1 MGISGKFI
9 ESVRSLY
16 KDTKSSIKLQHML
29 SDWFPVVA
37 GVKQGCTLSP
47 LLFNLYVNDLHK
59 AIADTGKGIMIDDM
73 KISMLMYADDVV
85 LMAESEN
92 DLQVMLNSLSNW
104 CTQWKL
110 LINRAKSGILH
121 FRPNNLEAT
130 QHIFQFGDGNIS
142 IMNSYKY
149 LGLQLTDRLDL
160 THRLLL
166 KL

>member
-1 MGISGKFI
+1 
-9 ESVRSLY
+9 
-16 KDTKSSIKLQHML
+16 ML

-59 AIADTGKGIMIDDM
+59 AIADTGKDIMIDDM

-121 FRPNNLEAT
+121 FRPNNLQAT